1 MSLLTCR
8 VGDAVFGQVM
18 GGMAS
23 HVVADARTL
32 VTQPPNLTAVEAST
46 IPTTFLTAY
55 ECLMAVAGIQHNTRV
70 LVHAATGPDLLHFIP
85 LHLFLP
91 CGHHFLRQ
99 TIPQPLARVLLGQ
112 EMLIIRMC

>member
-1 MSLLTCR
+1 MTVCGCCFR

-32 VTQPPNLTAVEAST
+32 VPQPANINAVEAST

-55 ECLMAVAGIQHNTRV
+55 ECLMVAAGIQRGTRV
-70 LVHAATGPDLLHFIP
+70 LVHAATGM
-85 LHLFLP
+85 
-91 CGHHFLRQ
+91 
-99 TIPQPLARVLLGQ
+99 QPLAGTLSWSGSAFPVFLHGCSLQ
-112 EMLIIRMC
+112 QLE

>member
-1 MSLLTCR
+1 VSHHLPFDIFAHPCGREGSGGTFLSVCECCFR

-32 VTQPPNLTAVEAST
+32 VPQPANIDAVEAST

-55 ECLMAVAGIQHNTRV
+55 ECLMVAAGIQRGTRV
-70 LVHAATGPDLLHFIP
+70 LVH
-85 LHLFLP
+85 
-91 CGHHFLRQ
+91 
-99 TIPQPLARVLLGQ
+99 
-112 EMLIIRMC
+112 